1 MIYIAAGLAAAG
13 FVSSM
18 LVPPNRATVVLFGMS
33 GVMFIVW
40 AFK

>member
-1 MIYIAAGLAAAG
+1 MIWIALLLFLAGI
-13 FVSSM
+13 VSSM

-33 GVMFIVW
+33 GMMFIVW